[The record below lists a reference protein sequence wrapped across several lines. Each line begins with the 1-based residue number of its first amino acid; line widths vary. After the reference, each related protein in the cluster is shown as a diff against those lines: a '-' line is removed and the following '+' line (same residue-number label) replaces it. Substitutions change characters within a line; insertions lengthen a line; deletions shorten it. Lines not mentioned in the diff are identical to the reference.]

1 MNASSDSSS
10 TVLLFPGQGS
20 QYKGMGKEI
29 WSKFPDITTAA
40 SDILGYSIVDLCV
53 NDSDLRLKNT
63 HYAQPALYVLQALY
77 YLRWKS
83 QHDSLPYAAIGHSVG
98 EYAALFSAGCFDFET
113 GLYLVKKRGE
123 LMSEAAVDGAMT
135 AVIGLPIAELRV
147 ILQNKEFSD
156 IDVANYNSPLQTVI
170 SGKIDGLVAIE
181 EYFKH
186 NQIRYVRLR
195 VSSAFHSRYMMPAKR
210 AFSQYL
216 RQFYIKSPQF
226 TVISN
231 VTAKPYKDG
240 DVASLLGEQITAPV
254 QWEESVRLIMSHK
267 DVQFVEMGIDDDNK
281 NRAILTRLVDDI
293 SINDTKTTEGW
304 NENKSLELEP
314 SIHLMPEVLLSPSQ
328 QLGSMH
334 FRERYH
340 LKYAYV
346 AGAMYRGV
354 SSPEMVIRLGNAGLL
369 GILGAGGLSLIDIE
383 RGLQHIKRALSSTT
397 AYGVSLLADYA
408 HPEHE
413 RDNIELYMKYQVSI
427 IEAAAFMSITPALAL
442 FRIKGLKRDV
452 NGKICCHNRILAKV
466 SRLEVAEAFMAPV
479 PEEIVALLLREGA
492 ISREQSELAALV
504 PVSHDICVEADSG
517 GHTDGGNPLVLL
529 PIMLQ
534 LRNSLSQKWGYD
546 EHICVGLA
554 GGVGTPLAVASVF
567 SLGADF
573 ILTGSI
579 NQCSVEAG
587 ATETVKTLLQDIG
600 IHDTAYAP
608 AGDMFETGAKVQVLK
623 KGILFPMRASKL
635 YSLYMLYPS
644 LEALPY
650 NEQRDL
656 EKNIFKKNSH
666 SVWDEIR
673 SYLQRTEQYDVLRK
687 VEGNPKL
694 KMARMFRWYF
704 HFSMLQTFSNSM
716 ENILDYQIHT
726 GPSLGAF
733 NALVK
738 DTQFV
743 RWESRHVDE
752 MAFYL
757 LNEAVKQT
765 IRQ

>member
-1 MNASSDSSS
+1 MNVSSDGSS

-29 WSKFPDITTAA
+29 WRKFPDITTAA

-53 NDSDLRLKNT
+53 NDSDLLLKNT
-63 HYAQPALYVLQALY
+63 RYTQPALYVLQVLY

-83 QHDSLPYAAIGHSVG
+83 QHDSVPYAAIGHSVG

-113 GLYLVKKRGE
+113 GLYLVQKRGR
-123 LMSEAAVDGAMT
+123 LMSEAAADGAMT
-135 AVIGLPIAELRV
+135 AVIGLPIAELKV
-147 ILQNKEFSD
+147 ILQNKAFSA

-170 SGKIDGLVAIE
+170 SGKIDDLVAIE

-195 VSSAFHSRYMMPAKR
+195 VSAAFHSRHMMQAKCV
-210 AFSQYL
+210 FSQYL
-216 RQFYIKSPQF
+216 RQFYLQSPQF

-254 QWEESVRLIMSHK
+254 RWEESVRLVMSHR

-281 NRAILTRLVDDI
+281 NRAILTKLVDDI
-293 SINDTKTTEGW
+293 SIDDAQTTKGW
-304 NENKSLELEP
+304 HENNSPELAQSL
-314 SIHLMPEVLLSPSQ
+314 HLMPEVLLSPSQ
-328 QLGSMH
+328 QLGSIH

-452 NGKICCHNRILAKV
+452 SGKIRCHNRILAKV
-466 SRLEVAEAFMAPV
+466 SRLEVAQAFMAPV
-479 PEEIVALLLREGA
+479 PEEIVALLLQEGA

-529 PIMLQ
+529 PAMQQ
-534 LRNSLSQKWGYD
+534 LRNHLSQKMGYA
-546 EHICVGLA
+546 ENICVGLA
-554 GGVGTPLAVASVF
+554 GGIGTPLAVASVF

-587 ATETVKTLLQDIG
+587 ATETVKTLLQDVG

-635 YSLYMLYPS
+635 YSLYTLYPS

-656 EKNIFKKNSH
+656 EKNIFKKDAA
-666 SVWDEIR
+666 SVWDEIQR
-673 SYLQRTEQYDVLRK
+673 YLQRTEQYDALRK
-687 VEGNPKL
+687 AEGNPKI

-704 HFSMLQTFSNSM
+704 HFSMLQTFSNSID
-716 ENILDYQIHT
+716 NIRDYQIHT
-726 GPSLGAF
+726 GPALGAF

-738 DTQFV
+738 DTQFA

-752 MAFYL
+752 MAFFL
-757 LNEAVKQT
+757 LHEAVKQNS
-765 IRQ
+765 